1 MASQGD
7 GVRKRDITNKV
18 AQHIGI
24 TQKDALNVVN
34 LLLEEIK
41 RALLAGEKIEIRGFG
56 TFKRLMASAKK
67 ARDIK
72 KHKEVNLPER
82 YRVKFIAS
90 KQLKSLVNT
99 R

>member
-1 MASQGD
+1 MPSQRAS
-7 GVRKRDITNKV
+7 VRKRDIANMV
-18 AQHIGI
+18 ALQIGI
-24 TQKDALNVVN
+24 TQKDALHVVN

-41 RALLAGEKIEIRGFG
+41 KALLAGEKIEIRGFG
-56 TFKRLMASAKK
+56 TFKRLIASAKK

-72 KHKEVNLPER
+72 KHREVNLPER

-90 KQLKSLVNT
+90 KHLKTLVNT

>member
-1 MASQGD
+1 M
-7 GVRKRDITNKV
+7 RKRDIANKV

-34 LLLEEIK
+34 LLLEEIRK
-41 RALLAGEKIEIRGFG
+41 ALLAGEKIEIRGFG

-72 KHKEVNLPER
+72 KAKEVNLPER

-90 KQLKSLVNT
+90 KHLKSLVNT